1 MCESFFFLFLF
12 DHIAVSLT
20 IDRITMPSKH
30 LYPDLSVDGW
40 INEPLKVANK
50 LLLDFFTSLHS
61 QSNLFMNNINSYSQ
75 LMYMYG
81 DRPQELADNTKSVLS
96 KYFSDMFDSVEVVTS
111 IIASD
116 TMTKQITIALKFSDS
131 SGQVY
136 DITKLFEMSNLT
148 VNKVIDLKTN
158 S

>member
-1 MCESFFFLFLF
+1 
-12 DHIAVSLT
+12 
-20 IDRITMPSKH
+20 MPSKH
-30 LYPDLSVDGW
+30 LYPDLSIDGW

-75 LMYMYG
+75 LMYQYG
-81 DRPQELADNTKSVLS
+81 DRPQDLADNTKSVLS

-116 TMTKQITIALKFSDS
+116 TVTKQITIALKFSDS

>member
-1 MCESFFFLFLF
+1 
-12 DHIAVSLT
+12 
-20 IDRITMPSKH
+20 MPSKH
-30 LYPDLSVDGW
+30 LYPDLSIDGW

-75 LMYMYG
+75 LIYMYG
-81 DRPQELADNTKSVLS
+81 DKPQELADNTRSVLS
-96 KYFSDMFDSVEVVTS
+96 KYFSDMFDSVEVITE

-116 TMTKQITIALKFSDS
+116 TVTKQITIALKFSDS

-148 VNKVIDLKTN
+148 INKVIDLKTN

>member
-1 MCESFFFLFLF
+1 
-12 DHIAVSLT
+12 
-20 IDRITMPSKH
+20 MPSKH
-30 LYPDLSVDGW
+30 LYPDLSIDGW
-40 INEPLKVANK
+40 VNEPLKVANR

-75 LMYMYG
+75 LIYQYG
-81 DRPQELADNTKSVLS
+81 DRPQDLADNTRSVLS
-96 KYFSDMFDSVEVVTS
+96 KYFSDMFDSVEVATE

-116 TMTKQITIALKFSDS
+116 TVTKQITIALRFSDS

-148 VNKVIDLKTN
+148 INKVIDLKTN

>member
-1 MCESFFFLFLF
+1 
-12 DHIAVSLT
+12 
-20 IDRITMPSKH
+20 MPSKH
-30 LYPDLSVDGW
+30 LYPDLSADGW

-75 LMYMYG
+75 LMYQYG
-81 DRPQELADNTKSVLS
+81 DRPQELADNTRSVLS

-116 TMTKQITIALKFSDS
+116 TVTKQITIALKFSDS

>member
-1 MCESFFFLFLF
+1 
-12 DHIAVSLT
+12 
-20 IDRITMPSKH
+20 MPSKH
-30 LYPDLSVDGW
+30 LYPDLSSDGW

-75 LMYMYG
+75 LIYLYG
-81 DRPQELADNTKSVLS
+81 DKPQELADNTRSVLS
-96 KYFSDMFDSVEVVTS
+96 KYFSDMFDSVEVVTE

-116 TMTKQITIALKFSDS
+116 TVTKQITIALKFSDS

-148 VNKVIDLKTN
+148 INKVIDLKTN

>member
-20 IDRITMPSKH
+20 IDIITMPSKH
-30 LYPDLSVDGW
+30 LYPDLSIDGW

-75 LMYMYG
+75 LMYIYG

-116 TMTKQITIALKFSDS
+116 TVTKQITIALKFSDS

>member
-1 MCESFFFLFLF
+1 MCGSFFFLFLF

-20 IDRITMPSKH
+20 IDRLIMPSKH
-30 LYPDLSVDGW
+30 LYPDLSIDGW

-61 QSNLFMNNINSYSQ
+61 QSNLFMNNINSYNQ
-75 LMYMYG
+75 LMYQYG
-81 DRPQELADNTKSVLS
+81 DRPQDLADNTKSVLS

-116 TMTKQITIALKFSDS
+116 TVTKQITIALKFSDS

-136 DITKLFEMSNLT
+136 DVTKLFEMSNLT

>member
-1 MCESFFFLFLF
+1 
-12 DHIAVSLT
+12 
-20 IDRITMPSKH
+20 MPSKH
-30 LYPDLSVDGW
+30 LYPDLSADGW
-40 INEPLKVANK
+40 VNEPLKVANR

-75 LMYMYG
+75 LVYKYG
-81 DRPQELADNTKSVLS
+81 DRPQDLADNTRSVLS
-96 KYFSDMFDSVEVVTS
+96 KYFSDMFDSVEVTTE
-111 IIASD
+111 IITSD
-116 TMTKQITIALKFSDS
+116 TVTKQITIALKFSDS

-148 VNKVIDLKTN
+148 INKVIDLKTN

>member
-1 MCESFFFLFLF
+1 
-12 DHIAVSLT
+12 
-20 IDRITMPSKH
+20 MPSKH

-75 LMYMYG
+75 LIYTYG
-81 DRPQELADNTKSVLS
+81 DKPQELADNTRSVLS
-96 KYFSDMFDSVEVVTS
+96 KYFSDMFDSVEVITE

-116 TMTKQITIALKFSDS
+116 TVTKQITIALKFSDS

-148 VNKVIDLKTN
+148 INKVIDLKTN

>member
-1 MCESFFFLFLF
+1 
-12 DHIAVSLT
+12 
-20 IDRITMPSKH
+20 MPSKH

-75 LMYMYG
+75 LIYMYG
-81 DRPQELADNTKSVLS
+81 DKPQELADNTRSVLS
-96 KYFSDMFDSVEVVTS
+96 KYFSDMFDSVEVITE

-116 TMTKQITIALKFSDS
+116 TVTKQITIALKFSDS

-148 VNKVIDLKTN
+148 INKVIDLKTN

>member
-1 MCESFFFLFLF
+1 
-12 DHIAVSLT
+12 
-20 IDRITMPSKH
+20 MPSKH
-30 LYPDLSVDGW
+30 LYPDLSADGW

-75 LMYMYG
+75 LIYQYG
-81 DRPQELADNTKSVLS
+81 DRPQELADNTRTVLS
-96 KYFSDMFDSVEVVTS
+96 KYFSGMFDSVEVETNIV
-111 IIASD
+111 ASD
-116 TMTKQITIALKFSDS
+116 TVTKQITIALKFSDS
-131 SGQVY
+131 TGQVY

-148 VNKVIDLKTN
+148 INKVIDLKTN